1 MVDSVTVTLACVQ
14 YGMSCLFLPCHEGRL
29 EVVKYL
35 CNQGGKELLMLTD
48 YVSDFIMDVCAHV
61 CACMC
66 MIVDI

>member
-48 YVSDFIMDVCAHV
+48 NVSGLWDFVLICADVWLWAS
-61 CACMC
+61 M
-66 MIVDI
+66 